1 MRIEG
6 GRADFH
12 RSADP
17 GRVLEMRTSI
27 LIVLALLL
35 AAPLD
40 ADARRRRPKKK
51 PKPRPA
57 AAAQSSPSDVYD
69 SAFTYGLDVFM
80 VQGKAMGGVRLGGYK
95 GSLGLDIA
103 GDLIWLTEDDPNG
116 VVDSF
121 VGALVGLHLYG
132 RVVRTRSAEL
142 RIGTGV
148 DIYPLFGI
156 NADEVLYSWPV
167 FAEARYWLTTQ
178 WGVGAQV
185 RFNLLHSDALEPGV
199 ARDGQESI
207 PLMLVLTLGGR
218 S

>member
-1 MRIEG
+1 
-6 GRADFH
+6 
-12 RSADP
+12 
-17 GRVLEMRTSI
+17 MRTSI
-27 LIVLALLL
+27 LLMLVVLLG
-35 AAPLD
+35 APLD

-69 SAFTYGLDVFM
+69 GAFTYSLDVFM
-80 VQGKAMGGVRLGGYK
+80 VQDKAMGGIRLGGYK
-95 GSLGLDIA
+95 GSLGLDLA
-103 GDLIWLTEDDPNG
+103 ANLIWLTEDDPND

-121 VGALVGLHLYG
+121 VGALFGLYGYG
-132 RVVRTRSAEL
+132 RVVRTRAAEL

-207 PLMLVLTLGGR
+207 PLMLILTLGGR